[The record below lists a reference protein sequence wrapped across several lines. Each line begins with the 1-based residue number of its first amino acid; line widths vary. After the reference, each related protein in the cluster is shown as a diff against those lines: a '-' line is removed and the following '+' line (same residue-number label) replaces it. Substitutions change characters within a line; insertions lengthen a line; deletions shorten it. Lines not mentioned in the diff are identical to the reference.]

1 MIFPKRKNKWTLLFC
16 LMSCAGI
23 RNFGLLGYRAVRY
36 DNISDGWNK
45 KSYRFILC
53 SIVYFEVSQNT
64 LFTVIPFH
72 HLGDC
77 DLYTPPRGVKGRQ
90 NQVENNQPGQDE
102 ELVLKWG
109 TTFVAWTRVFKHC
122 SFKTTDFKSLKLEVN
137 RYGFF
142 SCRYL
147 EIRATGYMMPNF
159 FFWADMFGRFSFF
172 LFFLHLIKSKSSNK
186 K

>member
-1 MIFPKRKNKWTLLFC
+1 ML
-16 LMSCAGI
+16 
-23 RNFGLLGYRAVRY
+23 
-36 DNISDGWNK
+36 
-45 KSYRFILC
+45 
-53 SIVYFEVSQNT
+53 QNT

-77 DLYTPPRGVKGRQ
+77 DLYTPPWGVKGRQ
-90 NQVENNQPGQDE
+90 NQVENNQPGQNE

-142 SCRYL
+142 SCRCRYL
-147 EIRATGYMMPNF
+147 EIRAADIWCRF
-159 FFWADMFGRFSFF
+159 FFFFFFFFFSQSKMVSYVSTLYQDNLIAIVVDEAHVAYHF
-172 LFFLHLIKSKSSNK
+172 LTAVSFCCLKCV
-186 K
+186 